1 MRDAEI
7 TKGSNTARGDHSL
20 AEKGAA
26 MTEQQQREACAQ
38 LARRMG
44 ITIEKRWQHVT
55 DSSWCLYDL
64 RLPGGTYLGAHCG
77 SIEEAHALLPDYFN
91 SPVASRELVIW
102 LAKQE
107 VIVKRRFVANLH
119 PGLSDACVFN
129 DAPIDEDMILEAMVA
144 EPSVIARAACKAL
157 GIEVSE

>member
-1 MRDAEI
+1 
-7 TKGSNTARGDHSL
+7 
-20 AEKGAA
+20 

-91 SPVASRELVIW
+91 SPVASRELIVWLVAQPEQLRAQFERQIW
-102 LAKQE
+102 ILLSKDGSTKHGVTE
-107 VIVKRRFVANLH
+107 VLFWI
-119 PGLSDACVFN
+119 GL
-129 DAPIDEDMILEAMVA
+129 PL
-144 EPSVIARAACKAL
+144 PVIARAACKAL